1 MLFIQQHNSGSM
13 AAFLCKGADNNLYIV
28 TYSEDDLLSKYS
40 ILYGTLMLLLWSY
53 VSSGC

>member
-1 MLFIQQHNSGSM
+1 MLFIQQHNSGST

-40 ILYGTLMLLLWSY
+40 ILYGTLMLL
-53 VSSGC
+53 